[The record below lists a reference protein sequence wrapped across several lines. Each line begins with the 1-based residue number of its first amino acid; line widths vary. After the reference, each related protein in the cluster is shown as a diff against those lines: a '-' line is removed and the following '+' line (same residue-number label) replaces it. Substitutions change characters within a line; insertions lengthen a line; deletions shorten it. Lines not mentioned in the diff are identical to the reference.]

1 MLKHGKIS
9 KRKIKVSYLVQTSWS
24 GNGRIFCRTVV
35 AIRSPIIGTMVIYC
49 SCKGFLFVEQKAIS
63 ASFVGQGS
71 VGAFEKSI
79 AGSGVRV
86 QLKAKRFRTT
96 AFLHKR
102 KIELLGYKGFWPS
115 LCGNGKNYK
124 GFFTAWKKNSHITL
138 SSSREM
144 LRFLTAIEIRG
155 T

>member
-9 KRKIKVSYLVQTSWS
+9 KRKIKVYYLVQTSWS

-49 SCKGFLFVEQKAIS
+49 SCKGFLFIEQKAIS

-102 KIELLGYKGFWPS
+102 KIELRGYKGLLPWPLWQWRKLQRILYS
-115 LCGNGKNYK
+115 LGKK
-124 GFFTAWKKNSHITL
+124 FSHYIK
-138 SSSREM
+138 
-144 LRFLTAIEIRG
+144 
-155 T
+155 

>member
-1 MLKHGKIS
+1 MLKHGKTL
-9 KRKIKVSYLVQTSWS
+9 KKIKVSYLVQTSWS

-102 KIELLGYKGFWPS
+102 KIELLGYKGLLAFVAMEKTTKDS
-115 LCGNGKNYK
+115 LQLGKK
-124 GFFTAWKKNSHITL
+124 ILTL
-138 SSSREM
+138 H
-144 LRFLTAIEIRG
+144 
-155 T
+155 

>member
-1 MLKHGKIS
+1 MPNWYYTIKNIQPPT
-9 KRKIKVSYLVQTSWS
+9 RKIKVSYLVQTSWS

-35 AIRSPIIGTMVIYC
+35 AIRNPIIGTMVIYC

-102 KIELLGYKGFWPS
+102 KIELLGLLAFVAMEKTTQDS
-115 LCGNGKNYK
+115 LQLG
-124 GFFTAWKKNSHITL
+124 KKNLTL
-138 SSSREM
+138 H
-144 LRFLTAIEIRG
+144 
-155 T
+155 

>member
-1 MLKHGKIS
+1 MLKHGKTL
-9 KRKIKVSYLVQTSWS
+9 KKIKVSYLVQTSWS

-102 KIELLGYKGFWPS
+102 KIELLGYKGLLAFVAMEKTTKDS
-115 LCGNGKNYK
+115 LQLG
-124 GFFTAWKKNSHITL
+124 KKNLTL
-138 SSSREM
+138 H
-144 LRFLTAIEIRG
+144 
-155 T
+155 